1 LRLWRTVPLPR
12 QRYIDGSRQA
22 VDRPDADDHGQ
33 GPAGRVDGVW
43 DAKKGYHIGAYGE
56 AVLPDTVATVGDHSR
71 IGSVSKTFTTAT
83 ILRLVDQGKL
93 THWGDGWVGHTGQ
106 IIGWESFAAYNVK
119 TGDAIVLMV
128 NETGFLPDALLAL
141 LGVANPELRLKLAA
155 AR

>member
-1 LRLWRTVPLPR
+1 MPARPPATNRRRRRHRRHRCPR
-12 QRYIDGSRQA
+12 C
-22 VDRPDADDHGQ
+22 
-33 GPAGRVDGVW
+33 
-43 DAKKGYHIGAYGE
+43 
-56 AVLPDTVATVGDHSR
+56 
-71 IGSVSKTFTTAT
+71 AT

-93 THWGDGWVGHTGQ
+93 THWGDDWVGHTGQ
-106 IIGWESFAAYNVK
+106 IIGWESFAAYNVR